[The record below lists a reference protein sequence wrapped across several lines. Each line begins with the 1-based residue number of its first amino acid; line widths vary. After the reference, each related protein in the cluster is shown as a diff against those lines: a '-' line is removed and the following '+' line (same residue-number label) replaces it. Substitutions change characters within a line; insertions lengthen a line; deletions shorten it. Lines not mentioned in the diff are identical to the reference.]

1 VRKAPVKKM
10 NSKEDHDDE
19 KKHEININLDPM
31 ADIVALMNRMGVQK
45 EVLKDDSPKVV
56 GAENILLQ
64 KRKTINTS
72 LVDDEDEQIADVLRL

>member
-1 VRKAPVKKM
+1 VKKM

-31 ADIVALMNRMGVQK
+31 SEIVALMNGMGVQK
-45 EVLKDDSPKVV
+45 EHSPKVV